1 MSECKTNE
9 NETAVHTCSVA
20 VMSCAVVLVVV
31 VCRFLFG
38 VFWIWLRFLVFG
50 YIYTTKAKDN
60 SVRAFENIKPM
71 FFTSTP
77 VFTLFLDKVYE
88 MGGFWVD
95 L

>member
-1 MSECKTNE
+1 MVT
-9 NETAVHTCSVA
+9 
-20 VMSCAVVLVVV
+20 
-31 VCRFLFG
+31 F
-38 VFWIWLRFLVFG
+38 FLVFG
-50 YIYTTKAKDN
+50 YIYTPKAKDN